1 MKVAVLYVGSSLLA
15 PLRNAER
22 EINREH
28 KLDLR
33 IAPHNFG
40 SAFTNDEWRDIESD
54 LMSSDVSFAIHV
66 MDGENATKLLAV
78 LDQIRKH
85 KTVIVINCMPEL
97 MKRTRMGKLDFARL
111 PGVSR
116 KDANAQRAKGEESEE
131 DDFND
136 RSLLK
141 SVSSWIGRQ
150 ARGNGKNGARHS
162 RAEYLKW
169 AERLPNL
176 LRFVPNAGPLRDA
189 KNYLLLM
196 SYFLQPT
203 PNNIQSMILLAL
215 KKYAAGDRLRSIDIA
230 SPEALPAV
238 AIYHPDAPALFESF
252 KAYEAWYVHQTPKS
266 EVQSTKNRSRSLEPK
281 STIGLLLM
289 RPQIVSNSRKHYDGL
304 IRAIEAEG
312 LSVVPAISTL
322 MDNRQA
328 CEKFFVGTQASN
340 RPSSKQPG
348 RLRTPRV
355 SQIVSLTGFS
365 FVGGPAMNDKI
376 GRASCRERV

>member
-1 MKVAVLYVGSSLLA
+1 
-15 PLRNAER
+15 
-22 EINREH
+22 
-28 KLDLR
+28 
-33 IAPHNFG
+33 
-40 SAFTNDEWRDIESD
+40 IESD
-54 LMSSDVSFAIHV
+54 LMSSDVIFVIHV

-78 LDQIRKH
+78 LNQSRKH
-85 KTVIVINCMPEL
+85 QTVIVINCMPEL

-196 SYFLQPT
+196 SYFL
-203 PNNIQSMILLAL
+203 
-215 KKYAAGDRLRSIDIA
+215 
-230 SPEALPAV
+230 
-238 AIYHPDAPALFESF
+238 
-252 KAYEAWYVHQTPKS
+252 
-266 EVQSTKNRSRSLEPK
+266 
-281 STIGLLLM
+281 
-289 RPQIVSNSRKHYDGL
+289 
-304 IRAIEAEG
+304 
-312 LSVVPAISTL
+312 
-322 MDNRQA
+322 
-328 CEKFFVGTQASN
+328 
-340 RPSSKQPG
+340 
-348 RLRTPRV
+348 
-355 SQIVSLTGFS
+355 
-365 FVGGPAMNDKI
+365 
-376 GRASCRERV
+376 